1 MLGVACPV
9 TKCLYLFSD
18 DEDTQQDMF
27 NSDDEKDD
35 AEEEADL
42 KWRMER
48 YEREKF
54 ISEQQ
59 V

>member
-1 MLGVACPV
+1 MWEPCVV
-9 TKCLYLFSD
+9 ITCLCLFSD

>member
-1 MLGVACPV
+1 MSCNQMSV
-9 TKCLYLFSD
+9 LFSD

>member
-1 MLGVACPV
+1 
-9 TKCLYLFSD
+9 
-18 DEDTQQDMF
+18 MF

-35 AEEEADL
+35 GEDEADL

-59 V
+59 VWRKWPVVNTKASKY